1 MSVNETIL
9 VVDDDETSLK
19 ITRFVLE
26 ADGFVVHAATDAF
39 STFEALKTVKPAII
53 VMDIQLPGM
62 DGWELTRRLKANLA
76 TCHIPIV
83 AVTAYTAE
91 SDRKDAAEAGFVDY
105 LEKSATTK
113 GLSGI
118 LRKHLPGR
126 S

>member
-1 MSVNETIL
+1 MSAKTIL

-19 ITRFVLE
+19 IARFVLE
-26 ADGFVVHAATDAF
+26 AEGFVVCEATDAL
-39 STFEALKTVKPAII
+39 STLERLKTVNPAVI

-83 AVTAYTAE
+83 AITAYTAE
-91 SDRKDAAEAGFVDY
+91 SDKRSAADAGFAEY
-105 LEKSATTK
+105 LEKSATTQ
-113 GLSGI
+113 GLAEI
-118 LRKHLPGR
+118 IRKHLVQP

>member
-1 MSVNETIL
+1 VSVNQTIL

-19 ITRFVLE
+19 IARFVLE
-26 ADGFVVHAATDAF
+26 AEGFVVHEATDAF

-91 SDRKDAAEAGFVDY
+91 SDRRNAMAAGFAEY
-105 LEKSATTK
+105 LEKSATTS
-113 GLSGI
+113 GLPAI
-118 LRKHLPGR
+118 LRKHLGAP